1 MSIDP
6 VRYLVLTPDAVPLP
20 APEPMPRSLIGRTRM
35 ALEIRARLAELRRT
49 HTYFRLVDGYGPG
62 LLQQI
67 DAMADRHD
75 AVRPW
80 FVPRAQ
86 RAR

>member
-35 ALEIRARLAELRRT
+35 ALEIRARIAELRRT
-49 HTYFRLVDGYGPG
+49 YEAFRLVGGYGPA
-62 LLQQI
+62 LRQQI

-80 FVPRAQ
+80 FMPHAKRAT
-86 RAR
+86 